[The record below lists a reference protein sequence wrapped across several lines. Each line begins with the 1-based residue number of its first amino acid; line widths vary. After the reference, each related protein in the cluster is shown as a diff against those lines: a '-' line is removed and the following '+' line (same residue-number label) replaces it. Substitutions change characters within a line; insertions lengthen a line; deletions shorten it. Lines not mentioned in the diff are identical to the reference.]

1 MYKPRL
7 LQDFSKQYLQQL
19 FFHKGKLKED
29 THPAKWRWT
38 CVKQSGARPTTRSG
52 LSLAVVPG
60 NRALCFGGV
69 FDEVS
74 LVLDIQID
82 GLSLAV
88 VRVKRVL
95 CFGGVIG

>member
-7 LQDFSKQYLQQL
+7 FKHKIFKTVPSTI

-74 LVLDIQID
+74 LILASHWL
-82 GLSLAV
+82 LSLATELSALEV
-88 VRVKRVL
+88 FLMR
-95 CFGGVIG
+95 